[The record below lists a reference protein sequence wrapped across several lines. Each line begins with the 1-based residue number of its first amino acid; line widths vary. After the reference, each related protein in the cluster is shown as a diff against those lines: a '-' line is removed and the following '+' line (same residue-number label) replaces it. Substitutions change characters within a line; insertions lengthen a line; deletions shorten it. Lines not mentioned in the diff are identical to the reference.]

1 MRIGTLNNRYH
12 ALAANLAL
20 DIAEAS
26 QGRFAADG
34 FEIFERFDELA
45 GWLATVPDAAYT
57 PFDRGALGPPVP
69 MPRQVFAIGL
79 NYRDHAAESG
89 LAEPDEPLV
98 FTKYPT
104 SITGPSA
111 TVALPS
117 EHVDWEA
124 ELVAVI
130 GARAEHVKAANAWR
144 FIAGLTVGQDLSE
157 RRVQLAGPA
166 PQFSLGKSYPGFG
179 PTGPAI
185 VTLDEIA
192 NVDNLEVG
200 CLLDDEVLQKGRTSD
215 LIFSIPRTRRTH
227 LGHLSHAARRSH
239 LHRNT
244 RWRRRRTDTQP
255 LPDPRIGPDHCNRRD
270 RRAAKSTG
278 VTAKRCRHWWLPE

>member
-26 QGRFAADG
+26 RRRFAADG
-34 FEIFERFDELA
+34 FDIFERFDELA
-45 GWLATVPDAAYT
+45 RWVSTVPEAAYT
-57 PFDRGALGPPVP
+57 PFDPGALGPPVP

-89 LAEPDEPLV
+89 LPAPDVPVV

-111 TVALPS
+111 AVTLPS
-117 EHVDWEA
+117 DYVDWEA

-130 GARAEHVKAANAWR
+130 GARAEHVKATDAWSHV
-144 FIAGLTVGQDLSE
+144 AGLTVGQDLSE

-179 PTGPAI
+179 PIGPAI

-192 NVDNLEVG
+192 DVDNLEIS

-215 LIFSIPRTRRTH
+215 LIFSIPELVEHISAICPMLPGDLIFTGTPAGVGGARTPNRFLTPGST
-227 LGHLSHAARRSH
+227 LITAIEGIGEL
-239 LHRNT
+239 RN
-244 RWRRRRTDTQP
+244 R
-255 LPDPRIGPDHCNRRD
+255 L
-270 RRAAKSTG
+270 
-278 VTAKRCRHWWLPE
+278 V

>member
-57 PFDRGALGPPVP
+57 PFDPGALGPPVP

-192 NVDNLEVG
+192 NVDNLEVS

-215 LIFSIPRTRRTH
+215 LIFSIPQLVEHISAICPMLPGDLIFTGTPAGVGGARTPNRF
-227 LGHLSHAARRSH
+227 LSPGSVLITAIEGIGE
-239 LHRNT
+239 LRN
-244 RWRRRRTDTQP
+244 R
-255 LPDPRIGPDHCNRRD
+255 L
-270 RRAAKSTG
+270 
-278 VTAKRCRHWWLPE
+278 V

>member
-34 FEIFERFDELA
+34 FEIFARFDELA
-45 GWLATVPDAAYT
+45 GWLATVPDSAYT
-57 PFDRGALGPPVP
+57 PFDPGALGPPVP

-111 TVALPS
+111 TVTLPS

-124 ELVAVI
+124 ELVAVV
-130 GARAEHVKAANAWR
+130 GARAEYVKAANAWR

-192 NVDNLEVG
+192 NVDNLEVS

-215 LIFSIPRTRRTH
+215 LIFSIPQLVEHISAICPMLPGDLIFTGTPAGVGGARTPNRFLTPGSV
-227 LGHLSHAARRSH
+227 LITAIEGIGEL
-239 LHRNT
+239 RN
-244 RWRRRRTDTQP
+244 R
-255 LPDPRIGPDHCNRRD
+255 L
-270 RRAAKSTG
+270 
-278 VTAKRCRHWWLPE
+278 V

>member
-12 ALAANLAL
+12 ALAADRAL

-45 GWLATVPDAAYT
+45 GWLATVPDTAYT
-57 PFDRGALGPPVP
+57 SFDSGALGPPVP

-130 GARAEHVKAANAWR
+130 GARAEYVKAADAWP
-144 FIAGLTVGQDLSE
+144 FVAGLTVGQDLSE

-166 PQFSLGKSYPGFG
+166 PQFSLGKSFPGFG
-179 PTGPAI
+179 PIGPAI

-192 NVDNLEVG
+192 DVDNLEVS
-200 CLLDDEVLQKGRTSD
+200 CRLDDEVLQKGRTSD
-215 LIFSIPRTRRTH
+215 LIFSIPQLLEHISAICPMLPGDLIFTGTPAGVGGARTPNRFLTPGSV
-227 LGHLSHAARRSH
+227 LITAIEGIGEL
-239 LHRNT
+239 RN
-244 RWRRRRTDTQP
+244 R
-255 LPDPRIGPDHCNRRD
+255 L
-270 RRAAKSTG
+270 
-278 VTAKRCRHWWLPE
+278 V

>member
-12 ALAANLAL
+12 ALAANLAV
-20 DIAEAS
+20 DIGEAS

-45 GWLATVPDAAYT
+45 GWLATVPEAAYA
-57 PFDRGALGPPVP
+57 PFDPAALGPPVP

-104 SITGPSA
+104 SITGPGA

-124 ELVAVI
+124 EVVAVV
-130 GARAEHVKAANAWR
+130 GARAEFVKAADAWA

-192 NVDNLEVG
+192 DVDNLEVS

-215 LIFSIPRTRRTH
+215 LIFSIPQLVEHISAICPMLPGDLIFTGTPAGVGGARTPNRFLTPGSV
-227 LGHLSHAARRSH
+227 LITAIEGIGEL
-239 LHRNT
+239 RN
-244 RWRRRRTDTQP
+244 R
-255 LPDPRIGPDHCNRRD
+255 L
-270 RRAAKSTG
+270 
-278 VTAKRCRHWWLPE
+278 V

>member
-57 PFDRGALGPPVP
+57 PFDPGALGPPVP

-130 GARAEHVKAANAWR
+130 GARAEHVKAANARR

-215 LIFSIPRTRRTH
+215 LIFSIPQLVEHISAICPMLPGDLIFTGTPAGVGGARTPNRFLTPGSV
-227 LGHLSHAARRSH
+227 LITAIEGIGEL
-239 LHRNT
+239 RN
-244 RWRRRRTDTQP
+244 R
-255 LPDPRIGPDHCNRRD
+255 L
-270 RRAAKSTG
+270 
-278 VTAKRCRHWWLPE
+278 V

>member
-26 QGRFAADG
+26 RGRFAADG
-34 FEIFERFDELA
+34 FDIFERFDELA
-45 GWLATVPDAAYT
+45 RWVATVPDAAYT
-57 PFDRGALGPPVP
+57 LFDPGALGPPVP
-69 MPRQVFAIGL
+69 MPRQVFAVGL

-89 LAEPDEPLV
+89 LSAPDVPVV

-111 TVALPS
+111 TVTLPS
-117 EHVDWEA
+117 DYVDWEA

-130 GARAEHVKAANAWR
+130 GARAQNAKAADAWSHV
-144 FIAGLTVGQDLSE
+144 AGLTVGQDLSE

-179 PTGPAI
+179 PIGPAI

-192 NVDNLEVG
+192 DVDNLEIS

-215 LIFSIPRTRRTH
+215 LIFSIPQLVEHISAICPMLPGDLIFTGTPAGVGGARTPNRFLTPGSA
-227 LGHLSHAARRSH
+227 LITAIEGIGEL
-239 LHRNT
+239 RN
-244 RWRRRRTDTQP
+244 R
-255 LPDPRIGPDHCNRRD
+255 L
-270 RRAAKSTG
+270 
-278 VTAKRCRHWWLPE
+278 E

>member
-57 PFDRGALGPPVP
+57 PFDPGALGPPVP

-124 ELVAVI
+124 ELIAVI

-215 LIFSIPRTRRTH
+215 LIFSIPQLVEHISAICPMLPGDLIFTGTPAGVGGARTPNRFLTPGSV
-227 LGHLSHAARRSH
+227 LITAIEGIGEL
-239 LHRNT
+239 RN
-244 RWRRRRTDTQP
+244 R
-255 LPDPRIGPDHCNRRD
+255 L
-270 RRAAKSTG
+270 
-278 VTAKRCRHWWLPE
+278 V

>member
-26 QGRFAADG
+26 RRRFAADG
-34 FEIFERFDELA
+34 FDIFERFDELA
-45 GWLATVPDAAYT
+45 RWVSTVPEAAYT
-57 PFDRGALGPPVP
+57 PFDPGALGPPVP

-89 LAEPDEPLV
+89 LPAPDVPVV

-111 TVALPS
+111 AVTLPS
-117 EHVDWEA
+117 DYVDWEA

-130 GARAEHVKAANAWR
+130 GARAEHVKAADAWSHV
-144 FIAGLTVGQDLSE
+144 AGLTVGQDLSE

-179 PTGPAI
+179 PIGPAI

-192 NVDNLEVG
+192 DVDNLEIS

-215 LIFSIPRTRRTH
+215 LIFSIPELVEHISAICPMLPGDLIFTGTPAGVGGARTPNRFLTPGSA
-227 LGHLSHAARRSH
+227 LITAIEGIGEL
-239 LHRNT
+239 RN
-244 RWRRRRTDTQP
+244 R
-255 LPDPRIGPDHCNRRD
+255 L
-270 RRAAKSTG
+270 
-278 VTAKRCRHWWLPE
+278 E

>member
-26 QGRFAADG
+26 GGRFAADG
-34 FEIFERFDELA
+34 FDIFERFDELA
-45 GWLATVPDAAYT
+45 RWVATVPDAAYR
-57 PFDRGALGPPVP
+57 PFEPGALGPPVP

-89 LAEPDEPLV
+89 LPAPDVPVV

-117 EHVDWEA
+117 DFVDWEA

-130 GARAEHVKAANAWR
+130 GARAEHVKAADAWSHV
-144 FIAGLTVGQDLSE
+144 AGLTVGQDLSE
-157 RRVQLAGPA
+157 RKVQLAGPA

-179 PTGPAI
+179 PIGPAI

-192 NVDNLEVG
+192 DIDNLEIS

-215 LIFSIPRTRRTH
+215 LIFSIPELVEHISAICPMLPGDLIFTGTPAGVGGARTPNRFLTPGSA
-227 LGHLSHAARRSH
+227 LITAIEGIGEL
-239 LHRNT
+239 RN
-244 RWRRRRTDTQP
+244 R
-255 LPDPRIGPDHCNRRD
+255 L
-270 RRAAKSTG
+270 
-278 VTAKRCRHWWLPE
+278 E

>member
-12 ALAANLAL
+12 ALAGNLAL
-20 DIAEAS
+20 DIGEAS
-26 QGRFAADG
+26 HGRFAHDG
-34 FEIFERFDELA
+34 FDIFERFDELA
-45 GWLATVPDAAYT
+45 AWVRTVPETAYT
-57 PFDRGALGPPVP
+57 RFDAGALGPPVP
-69 MPRQVFAIGL
+69 MPRQAFGVGL

-89 LAEPDEPLV
+89 LAEPDVPLV
-98 FTKYPT
+98 FTKFPT

-111 TVALPS
+111 TVTLPS
-117 EHVDWEA
+117 AHVDWEA

-130 GARAEHVKAANAWR
+130 GARAQHVKAADVWSHV
-144 FIAGLTVGQDLSE
+144 AGLTVGQDLSE

-192 NVDNLEVG
+192 DVDNLEIS

-215 LIFSIPRTRRTH
+215 LIFSIPELVEHISAICPMLPGDLIFTGTPAGVGGARTPNRFLAPGST
-227 LGHLSHAARRSH
+227 LITAIEGIGEL
-239 LHRNT
+239 RN
-244 RWRRRRTDTQP
+244 R
-255 LPDPRIGPDHCNRRD
+255 L
-270 RRAAKSTG
+270 
-278 VTAKRCRHWWLPE
+278 V

>member
-57 PFDRGALGPPVP
+57 PFDPGALGPPVP

-130 GARAEHVKAANAWR
+130 GARAEHVKAANGWR

-192 NVDNLEVG
+192 NVDNLEVS

-215 LIFSIPRTRRTH
+215 LIFSIPQLVEHISAICPMLPGDLIFTGTPAGVGGARTPNRFLTPGSV
-227 LGHLSHAARRSH
+227 LITAIEGIGEL
-239 LHRNT
+239 RN
-244 RWRRRRTDTQP
+244 R
-255 LPDPRIGPDHCNRRD
+255 L
-270 RRAAKSTG
+270 
-278 VTAKRCRHWWLPE
+278 V

>member
-12 ALAANLAL
+12 ALAANRAL

-45 GWLATVPDAAYT
+45 GWLATVPDTAYT
-57 PFDRGALGPPVP
+57 SFDSGALGPPVP

-130 GARAEHVKAANAWR
+130 GARAEYVKVANAWR

-192 NVDNLEVG
+192 NVDNLEVS

-215 LIFSIPRTRRTH
+215 LIFSIPQLVEHISAICPMLPGDLIFTGTPAGVGGARTPNRFLTPGSV
-227 LGHLSHAARRSH
+227 LITAIEGIGEL
-239 LHRNT
+239 RN
-244 RWRRRRTDTQP
+244 R
-255 LPDPRIGPDHCNRRD
+255 L
-270 RRAAKSTG
+270 
-278 VTAKRCRHWWLPE
+278 V

>member
-12 ALAANLAL
+12 ALAANVAL

-57 PFDRGALGPPVP
+57 PFDPGALGPPVP

-111 TVALPS
+111 TVGLPS

-130 GARAEHVKAANAWR
+130 GARAEYVKVANAWR

-192 NVDNLEVG
+192 NVDNLEVS

-215 LIFSIPRTRRTH
+215 LIFSIPQLVEHISAICPMLPGDLIFTGTPAGVGGARTPNRFLTPGSV
-227 LGHLSHAARRSH
+227 LITAIEGIGEL
-239 LHRNT
+239 RN
-244 RWRRRRTDTQP
+244 R
-255 LPDPRIGPDHCNRRD
+255 L
-270 RRAAKSTG
+270 
-278 VTAKRCRHWWLPE
+278 V

>member
-12 ALAANLAL
+12 ALAADRAL

-45 GWLATVPDAAYT
+45 GWLATVPDTAYAS
-57 PFDRGALGPPVP
+57 FDSGALGPPVP

-130 GARAEHVKAANAWR
+130 GARAEYVKAADAWP

-166 PQFSLGKSYPGFG
+166 PQFSLGKSFPGFG
-179 PTGPAI
+179 PIGPAI

-192 NVDNLEVG
+192 DVDNLEVS
-200 CLLDDEVLQKGRTSD
+200 CRLDDEVLQKGRTSD
-215 LIFSIPRTRRTH
+215 LIFSIPQLLEHISAICPMLPGDLIFTGTPAGVGGARTPNRFLTPGSV
-227 LGHLSHAARRSH
+227 LITAIEGIGEL
-239 LHRNT
+239 RN
-244 RWRRRRTDTQP
+244 R
-255 LPDPRIGPDHCNRRD
+255 L
-270 RRAAKSTG
+270 
-278 VTAKRCRHWWLPE
+278 V

>member
-12 ALAANLAL
+12 ALAVNRAL

-45 GWLATVPDAAYT
+45 GWLATVPDTAYT
-57 PFDRGALGPPVP
+57 SFDSGALGPPVP

-130 GARAEHVKAANAWR
+130 GARAENVKAADAWP
-144 FIAGLTVGQDLSE
+144 FVAGLTVGQDLSE

-166 PQFSLGKSYPGFG
+166 PQFSLGKSFPGFG
-179 PTGPAI
+179 PIGPAI

-192 NVDNLEVG
+192 DVDNLEVS
-200 CLLDDEVLQKGRTSD
+200 CRLDDEVLQKGRTSD
-215 LIFSIPRTRRTH
+215 LIFSIPQLLEHISAICPMLPGDLIFTGTPAGVGGARTPNRFLTPGSV
-227 LGHLSHAARRSH
+227 LITAIEGIGEL
-239 LHRNT
+239 RN
-244 RWRRRRTDTQP
+244 R
-255 LPDPRIGPDHCNRRD
+255 L
-270 RRAAKSTG
+270 
-278 VTAKRCRHWWLPE
+278 V

>member
-12 ALAANLAL
+12 ALAANVAL

-57 PFDRGALGPPVP
+57 PFDPGALGPPVP

-130 GARAEHVKAANAWR
+130 GARAEYVKVANAWR

-192 NVDNLEVG
+192 NVDNLEVS

-215 LIFSIPRTRRTH
+215 LIFSIPQLVEHISAICPMLPGDLIFTGTPAGVGGARTPNRFLTPGSV
-227 LGHLSHAARRSH
+227 LITAIEGIGEL
-239 LHRNT
+239 RN
-244 RWRRRRTDTQP
+244 R
-255 LPDPRIGPDHCNRRD
+255 L
-270 RRAAKSTG
+270 
-278 VTAKRCRHWWLPE
+278 V

>member
-12 ALAANLAL
+12 AVAANLAL

-26 QGRFAADG
+26 GGRFAADG
-34 FEIFERFDELA
+34 FDIFERFDELA
-45 GWLATVPDAAYT
+45 RWVATVPDAAYR
-57 PFDRGALGPPVP
+57 PFEPGALGPPVP

-89 LAEPDEPLV
+89 LPAPDVPVV

-117 EHVDWEA
+117 DFVDWEA

-130 GARAEHVKAANAWR
+130 GARAEHVKAADAWSHV
-144 FIAGLTVGQDLSE
+144 AGLTVGQDLSE
-157 RRVQLAGPA
+157 RKVQLAGPA

-179 PTGPAI
+179 PIGPAI

-192 NVDNLEVG
+192 DIDNLEIS

-215 LIFSIPRTRRTH
+215 LIFSIPELVEHISAICPMLPGDLIFTGTPAGVGGARTPNRFLTPGSA
-227 LGHLSHAARRSH
+227 LITAIEGIGEL
-239 LHRNT
+239 RN
-244 RWRRRRTDTQP
+244 R
-255 LPDPRIGPDHCNRRD
+255 L
-270 RRAAKSTG
+270 
-278 VTAKRCRHWWLPE
+278 E

>member
-26 QGRFAADG
+26 GGRFAADG
-34 FEIFERFDELA
+34 FDIFERFDKLA
-45 GWLATVPDAAYT
+45 RWVATVPDAAYR
-57 PFDRGALGPPVP
+57 PFEPGALGPPVP

-89 LAEPDEPLV
+89 LPAPDVPVV

-117 EHVDWEA
+117 DFVDWEA

-130 GARAEHVKAANAWR
+130 GARAEHVKAADAWSHV
-144 FIAGLTVGQDLSE
+144 AGLTVGQDLSE
-157 RRVQLAGPA
+157 RKVQLAGPA

-179 PTGPAI
+179 PIGPAI

-192 NVDNLEVG
+192 DVDNLEIS

-215 LIFSIPRTRRTH
+215 LIFSIPELVEHISAICPMLPGDLIFTGTPAGVGGARTPNRFLTPGSA
-227 LGHLSHAARRSH
+227 LITAIEGIGEL
-239 LHRNT
+239 RN
-244 RWRRRRTDTQP
+244 R
-255 LPDPRIGPDHCNRRD
+255 L
-270 RRAAKSTG
+270 
-278 VTAKRCRHWWLPE
+278 E

>member
-26 QGRFAADG
+26 RGRFAADG
-34 FEIFERFDELA
+34 FDIFERFDELA
-45 GWLATVPDAAYT
+45 RWVATVPDAAYT
-57 PFDRGALGPPVP
+57 PFDLSALGPPVH

-89 LAEPDEPLV
+89 LPAPDVPVV

-111 TVALPS
+111 TVTLPS
-117 EHVDWEA
+117 QYVDWEA

-130 GARAEHVKAANAWR
+130 GARAEHVRAADVWSHV
-144 FIAGLTVGQDLSE
+144 AGLTVGQDLSE
-157 RRVQLAGPA
+157 RKVQLAGPA

-179 PTGPAI
+179 PIGPVI

-192 NVDNLEVG
+192 DVDNLEIS

-215 LIFSIPRTRRTH
+215 LIFSIPRLVEHISAICPMLPGDLIFTGTPAGVGGARTPNRF
-227 LGHLSHAARRSH
+227 LTPGSALITAIEGIGE
-239 LHRNT
+239 LRN
-244 RWRRRRTDTQP
+244 R
-255 LPDPRIGPDHCNRRD
+255 L
-270 RRAAKSTG
+270 
-278 VTAKRCRHWWLPE
+278 E

>member
-26 QGRFAADG
+26 GGRFAADG
-34 FEIFERFDELA
+34 FDIFERFDKLA
-45 GWLATVPDAAYT
+45 RWVATVPDAAYR
-57 PFDRGALGPPVP
+57 PFEPGALGPPVP

-89 LAEPDEPLV
+89 LPAPDVPVV

-111 TVALPS
+111 AVALPS
-117 EHVDWEA
+117 DFVDWEA

-130 GARAEHVKAANAWR
+130 GARAEHVKAADAWSHV
-144 FIAGLTVGQDLSE
+144 AGLTVGQDLSE
-157 RRVQLAGPA
+157 RKVQLAGPA

-179 PTGPAI
+179 PIGPAI

-192 NVDNLEVG
+192 DVDNLEIS

-215 LIFSIPRTRRTH
+215 LIFSIPELVEHISAICPMLPGDLIFTGTPAGVGGARTPNRFLTPGSA
-227 LGHLSHAARRSH
+227 LITAIEGIGEL
-239 LHRNT
+239 RN
-244 RWRRRRTDTQP
+244 
-255 LPDPRIGPDHCNRRD
+255 L
-270 RRAAKSTG
+270 
-278 VTAKRCRHWWLPE
+278 LE